1 MTRAQR
7 VAHRVGHGLLRA
19 VVSGSG
25 RRFSADSHTLESI
38 QRAKLAA
45 LLGSVARAHRDPVLP
60 GINPD
65 WSWEAFSEALPPT
78 DYPYWRQPIERQR
91 SFMEGSLVASPVMR
105 YQPTSGSTS
114 EIKWLPYTDLFLSQL
129 NAAIGPWLY
138 DLYRTYP
145 RMRRGSHYWSV
156 SWLPDEMR
164 TRADAHINDDMKLLS
179 AGRRLLASLTQSVPE
194 SVSLAPRSE
203 DAQFATLVY
212 LLADCH
218 LAVLSVWSPSFLLT
232 LFERMAEWR
241 DELVE
246 VLGRG
251 DWGRRQNGLRALPCP
266 RASHAAGIL
275 KEWDGRIAPAL
286 FMTLWPHLALVSA
299 WDTAASA
306 PWAQSLQALLPHADF
321 QGKGL
326 WATEGVVTIPWQGQ
340 TPLAYQ
346 SHVYEFEDL
355 DSGEI
360 LPPWALE
367 AGQEVQPLISTG
379 AGLLRYRMSDRLR
392 VSGHINSVP
401 CLTFLGRND
410 GTDLVGEKISAV
422 FAQAVVDA
430 LPLGETLKP
439 VTLLA
444 ARHSDEEERPGYI
457 LLLES
462 SVGTLPSSLLQDIA
476 RALDAAL
483 TEQFHYRLGRSLGQ
497 LGPARVV
504 CRQDMREF
512 YLDMCR
518 QQGMIEGNIKIESL
532 RHWQG
537 TLPAVLRERGTDRS
551 RDNSEASGACVV

>member
-7 VAHRVGHGLLRA
+7 VAHRVGHGLLRT
-19 VVSGSG
+19 VVAGSG
-25 RRFSADSHTLESI
+25 RRFANDSHALEAV
-38 QRAKLAA
+38 QRRKLAE
-45 LLGSVARAHRDPVLP
+45 LLNHVAQAKRDPVLP
-60 GINPD
+60 DVDPF

-91 SFMEGSLVASPVMR
+91 SFMEGALVGSPVMR

-114 EIKWLPYTDLFLSQL
+114 EIKWLPYTDLFLKQL
-129 NAAIGPWLY
+129 NGAIGPWLY

-164 TRADAHINDDMKLLS
+164 TRANAHINDDMKLLS
-179 AGRRLLASLTQSVPE
+179 FGRRLLASLTQSVPE
-194 SVSLAPRSE
+194 SVSLAPRSD

-212 LLADCH
+212 LLADSS

-232 LFERMAEWR
+232 LFERMTEWR
-241 DELVE
+241 DELVA
-246 VLGRG
+246 VLQRG
-251 DWGRRQNGLRALPCP
+251 DWGRRQTNLQALPCP
-266 RASHAAGIL
+266 RSPRAADIL
-275 KEWDGRIAPAL
+275 KTWDGRMAPGL
-286 FMTLWPHLALVSA
+286 FATLWPGLALVSA

-326 WATEGVVTIPWQGQ
+326 WATEGVVTIPWQGK

-346 SHVYEFEDL
+346 SHVYEFEDM

-360 LPPWALE
+360 LPPWSLQE
-367 AGQEVQPLISTG
+367 GQEVQPLISTG
-379 AGLLRYRMSDRLR
+379 AGLLRYRMNDRMR

-401 CLTFLGRND
+401 CFTFLGRND
-410 GTDLVGEKISAV
+410 GTDLVGEKIGAV
-422 FAQAVVDA
+422 FAQTVVDG
-430 LPLGETLKP
+430 LPLGGALKP

-444 ARHSDEEERPGYI
+444 ARHSSDAGQPGYI

-462 SVGTLPSSLLQDIA
+462 GIGAVPSSLLDTIA
-476 RALDAAL
+476 RALEAEL
-483 TEQFHYRLGRSLGQ
+483 SEQFHYRLARSLGQ
-497 LGPARVV
+497 LCPARVV

-532 RHWQG
+532 RHWPG
-537 TLPAVLRERGTDRS
+537 TLPGVLRELATEKNS
-551 RDNSEASGACVV
+551 NSSEAGGACVV